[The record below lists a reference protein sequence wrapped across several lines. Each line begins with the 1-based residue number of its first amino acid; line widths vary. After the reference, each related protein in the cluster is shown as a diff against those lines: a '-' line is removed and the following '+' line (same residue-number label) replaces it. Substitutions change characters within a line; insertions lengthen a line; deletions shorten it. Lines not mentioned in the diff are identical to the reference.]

1 VKNGDSIRIVVDT
14 NVWIGFLIGK
24 VLAGLSESIV
34 NDKVQILFSEELFD
48 ELVTVLRRPK
58 FERYFSQDD
67 VAELV
72 SLLRLKA
79 EFVDI
84 VLNFNECR
92 DPKDNFLL
100 DLGVSGNADYLIT
113 GDEDLLS
120 LNPFH
125 GVRIVNFRMFQ
136 DILKIE

>member
-100 DLGVSGNADYLIT
+100 DLGVSRKCG
-113 GDEDLLS
+113 LS
-120 LNPFH
+120 DSQA
-125 GVRIVNFRMFQ
+125 M
-136 DILKIE
+136 KIC

>member
-1 VKNGDSIRIVVDT
+1 MKNGDSIRIVVDT

-58 FERYFSQDD
+58 FERYFSHDD

-84 VLNFNECR
+84 ILNFNECR